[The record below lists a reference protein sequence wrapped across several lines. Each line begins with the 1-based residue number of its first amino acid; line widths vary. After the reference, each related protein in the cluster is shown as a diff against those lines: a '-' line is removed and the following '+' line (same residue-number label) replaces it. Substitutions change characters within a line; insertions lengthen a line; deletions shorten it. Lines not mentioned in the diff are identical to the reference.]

1 MMQTPRHDTEAHRTN
16 ARVGGRWADPL
27 DAVLSLGS
35 DGAKVGAVLGIAAA
49 IALHGAGAAQAYSIP
64 IELQQWAGNVRA
76 QAKLALG
83 TTYDIE
89 VEKEPP
95 PPPPPE
101 PPKEEPEPEKEPEPP
116 KPVEAPKPPP
126 KPTPK
131 PPAKAAAP
139 KEEPAPAAAQAGKV
153 LTQEADPDEPV
164 DLTGEGFVTGN
175 AETFAGG
182 VTAAGG
188 TSKTAVYDPNARP
201 DGVPGGKGKAPA
213 PPVNPGPDRS
223 RPAKPAEATW
233 ASCAFPPEADAEQID
248 FQLVTIMV
256 TVRPDGTPQ
265 SVKVVNDP
273 GRGFGRA
280 ARQCA
285 MSKRF
290 LPALDRS
297 GAPILATTPPFTVR
311 FQR

>member
-1 MMQTPRHDTEAHRTN
+1 MQTPRHKIDATRTT
-16 ARVGGRWADPL
+16 ARVGGRWADPF
-27 DAVLSLGS
+27 DAVLTLGS
-35 DGAKVGAVLGIAAA
+35 DRAKVGAVLGIAAA
-49 IALHGAGAAQAYSIP
+49 VALHGAGAAKAYAIP
-64 IELQQWAGNVRA
+64 VELQQWASNARA
-76 QAKLALG
+76 QAKLALA
-83 TTYDIE
+83 TVYNIE

-101 PPKEEPEPEKEPEPP
+101 PPKEEPEPAKEPEPP

-126 KPTPK
+126 TPRSQ
-131 PPAKAAAP
+131 PAAKSAP

-153 LTQEADPDEPV
+153 LTQEADPNEPV
-164 DLTGEGFVTGN
+164 DLTGQGFVTGTS
-175 AETFAGG
+175 ESFAGG

-201 DGVPGGKGKAPA
+201 DGVVGGKGKAPA
-213 PPVNPGPDRS
+213 LPASPGPDRS

-285 MSKRF
+285 LSKKF

-297 GAPILATTPPFTVR
+297 GAPILSTTPPFTVR